1 MSRHPTDRDPRAVR
15 PEFADAAPG
24 HADDPHQGCG
34 GPAVG
39 RAVGGAVV
47 SVAACGPF
55 DDAEIAESAFDA
67 LDAEYEALLAE
78 NRLLKLEVR
87 TLLDTIR
94 CAGDVLEKLIEES
107 K

>member
-1 MSRHPTDRDPRAVR
+1 
-15 PEFADAAPG
+15 
-24 HADDPHQGCG
+24 
-34 GPAVG
+34 
-39 RAVGGAVV
+39 V

-78 NRLLKLEVR
+78 NRLLKLEIR

-94 CAGDVLEKLIEES
+94 CAGEVLEKLIEEA